1 MFFVPETWVAR
12 KMAKAIKEMILTI
25 LTTFSPSYTSL
36 QLCFAH
42 PDLLAKLAK
51 WDQFLRFSTL
61 ASNSTSQTEPKSSSS
76 SDEKVTFFFFSTL
89 DTRSSDGAFLPRK
102 KGTGKKG
109 RLFLRGFLLRSDQIW
124 FMLSQKKKPIEKKK
138 LDDEMIQ

>member
-109 RLFLRGFLLRSDQIW
+109 RLFCVASSSAVIKYGLCFHKRKS
-124 FMLSQKKKPIEKKK
+124 P
-138 LDDEMIQ
+138 